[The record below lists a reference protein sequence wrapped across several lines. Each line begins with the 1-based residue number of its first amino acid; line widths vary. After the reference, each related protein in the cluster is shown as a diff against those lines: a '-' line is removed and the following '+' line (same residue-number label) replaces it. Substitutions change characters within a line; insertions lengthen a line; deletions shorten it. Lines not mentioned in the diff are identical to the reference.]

1 MECYSWSMLKFPS
14 FRNFLKLK
22 LQSEEVSDEGAGGAK
37 TALATDDVMKSQTLS
52 FMDNNAGTSYNIPT
66 SDNPVALVDSTED
79 LSLGKFLARPTLINS
94 FTWTTAQTQGA
105 AQTLQ
110 PWYLFLNSTAIKK
123 KIDNF
128 AFIRGKLHI
137 KIILNGTPFIY
148 GLMNVS
154 YNPLLGTM
162 ANKINV
168 KAGSGNL
175 ASMIPLSQ
183 MPHIYLQ
190 PQESAGGE
198 IELPFLYNRNWL
210 PLTAADTQNFGSLIY
225 YIFDGLDTAIASTTT
240 NVTIKTYAW
249 MSDVELMGST
259 ATLALQSSEKDE
271 YGNGPISAPA
281 TAIASTAA
289 MLSTVPVIGKFA
301 RATEIGASA
310 VSSIAQMFGFTNVP
324 TIDNVGAYQ
333 PANAPHLSSAHI
345 GTSVQK
351 LTLDPKQELSID
363 PSMHGLGNADELSI
377 AHFKKRE
384 SLYGSFL
391 WATSDTVGKLLFT
404 ARVSPSLLYSEDVLN
419 GASAVVGKQLTFT
432 PVAYLSTIFNNWRG
446 DLVFR
451 FKFVTTKYHKGRL
464 KIVYDPFS
472 ANSSVVEPA
481 ENTVYTHI
489 MDIGEKDDFDMV
501 IPYHQPTAWC
511 NSDDSS
517 NSNWGTTAGSATHQA
532 TVSNGTISI
541 YVHTA
546 LTAPTSSNVNTFAFI
561 RGGDT
566 LEYANPEGSVQIGGY
581 TPSFFPL
588 QSEEKTD
595 LLPDAV
601 VMGAPTALSADR
613 YHMNYGENV
622 ASLRTLLRR
631 YVIMDRVAP
640 IQFANTN
647 WYWELSKEYKRMP
660 YIPGFYPAGTYT
672 GLSSATKVV
681 AASGSANYSFN
692 WMHPLPYISSCFV
705 GYRGSVNYTVTPTN
719 QGDFDAVTISRMTR
733 VTTSPARLLVNG
745 SVAVGPASTQSEIY
759 KRLNNDTFN
768 VHQATGL
775 GGSAMTSLRTNGSI
789 QFAIPDLNFF
799 NFAFADY
806 NNYYNSSILDGTDQ
820 NTVGLS
826 LPCIKTANAAVGTSD
841 GRMLVTH
848 AAAGTDFTCLFFLCI
863 PTITIV
869 TAGVTPV

>member
-1 MECYSWSMLKFPS
+1 MHEIPS

-22 LQSEEVSDEGAGGAK
+22 LQSEEVSDEGVGGAK
-37 TALATDDVMKSQTLS
+37 TSLATDDVMKSQTLS

-66 SDNPVALVDSTED
+66 SENVVALVDSTED

-94 FTWTTAQTQGA
+94 YTWTTAQSQGP
-105 AQTLQ
+105 AQTIQ
-110 PWYLFLNSTAIKK
+110 PWYLFLNSAAIKK

-154 YNPLLGTM
+154 YNPLLGRM
-162 ANKINV
+162 ASKINL
-168 KAGSGNL
+168 KSGSGNL
-175 ASMIPLSQ
+175 ATMIPLSQ

-190 PQESAGGE
+190 PQESAGGDM
-198 IELPFLYNRNWL
+198 ELPFLYNRNWL
-210 PLTAADTQNFGSLIY
+210 PLTAFDTQNFGSLIY
-225 YIFDGLDTAIASTTT
+225 FIFDGLDTAISSTTT
-240 NVTIKTYAW
+240 NVTIRTYAW

-259 ATLALQSSEKDE
+259 ATLALQSQEQNDE

-281 TAIASTAA
+281 TALASTAS

-324 TIDNVGAYQ
+324 TIDNVCAYQ

-363 PSMHGLGNADELSI
+363 PSIHGLGSADELSI

-391 WATSDTVGKLLFT
+391 WSTSDTIGKLLFT
-404 ARVSPSLLYSEDVLN
+404 ARVSPSLLYVEDVLN
-419 GASAVVGKQLTFT
+419 TSSAVVGKQLSMT
-432 PVAYLSTIFNNWRG
+432 PVAYLSTIFQNWRG

-472 ANSSVVEPA
+472 ANSSTIEPA

-517 NSNWGTTAGSATHQA
+517 NANWGTTAGSATHQA

-566 LEYANPEGSVQIGGY
+566 LEYANPEGSIQVGGK

-595 LLPDAV
+595 LLPDAI

-613 YHMNYGENV
+613 YHMNFGENV

-631 YVIMDRVAP
+631 YCLQDRA
-640 IQFANTN
+640 IFTQQTN
-647 WYWELSKEYKRMP
+647 LVNYSYGELVKEFKRMP
-660 YIPGFYPAGTYT
+660 YIPGYYPTGTYN
-672 GLSSATKVV
+672 GLSQGDKSITTGAAT
-681 AASGSANYSFN
+681 YSYT

-705 GYRGSVNYTVTPTN
+705 GYRGSVNFTVTPSL
-719 QGDFDAVTISRMTR
+719 QDQSDAISIQRMTR
-733 VTTSPARLLVNG
+733 NSIAPNRVLGLATLSAGASTMSQNSKLVN
-745 SVAVGPASTQSEIY
+745 
-759 KRLNNDTFN
+759 NN
-768 VHQATGL
+768 GL
-775 GGSAMTSLRTNGSI
+775 YQTNGNGGTAMTSIRTNGSI
-789 QFAIPDLNFF
+789 QFALPDLNLF

-806 NNYYNSSILDGTDQ
+806 NNYYNGFFADGTDN
-820 NTVGLS
+820 NTACMIMPLMADPSVNSIPWNG
-826 LPCIKTANAAVGTSD
+826 V
-841 GRMLVTH
+841 MLTTH

-863 PTITIV
+863 PTITV
-869 TAGVTPV
+869 VNVNVPSFN

>member
-1 MECYSWSMLKFPS
+1 MHEIPS

-22 LQSEEVSDEGAGGAK
+22 LQSEEVSDVGAGGSE
-37 TALATDDVMKSQTLS
+37 TSLATDDIMKSQTLS

-66 SDNPVALVDSTED
+66 SENVVALVDSTED

-94 FTWTTAQTQGA
+94 YTWTTAGTQGP

-110 PWYLFLNSTAIKK
+110 PWYLFLNSAAIKK

-154 YNPLLGTM
+154 YNPLLGSM
-162 ANKINV
+162 ASKINV
-168 KAGSGNL
+168 KSGSGNL
-175 ASMIPLSQ
+175 AAMIPLSQ

-198 IELPFLYNRNWL
+198 MELPFLYNRNWL
-210 PLTAADTQNFGSLIY
+210 PLTASDTQNFGSLLY
-225 YIFDGLDTAIASTTT
+225 YIFDGLDTAISSTTT
-240 NVTIKTYAW
+240 NVTVKTYAW

-259 ATLALQSSEKDE
+259 ATLALQSQEKNDE

-281 TAIASTAA
+281 TAIASTAS

-310 VSSIAQMFGFTNVP
+310 VSSIAQMFGYTNVP
-324 TIDNVGAYQ
+324 TIDNVAAYQ
-333 PANAPHLSSAHI
+333 PANAPHLSTAHI

-363 PSMHGLGNADELSI
+363 PSIHGLGSADELSI

-404 ARVSPSLLYSEDVLN
+404 ARVSPSLLYVEDVLN
-419 GASAVVGKQLTFT
+419 SSSVVVGKQLSMT
-432 PVAYLSTIFNNWRG
+432 PVAYLSTIFQNWRG

-472 ANSSVVEPA
+472 ANSSSTEPA

-517 NSNWGTTAGSATHQA
+517 NANWGTTAGSATHQS

-546 LTAPTSSNVNTFAFI
+546 LTAPTSSNINTFAFI

-566 LEYANPEGSVQIGGY
+566 LEYANPEGSIQIGGK

-601 VMGAPTALSADR
+601 VMGAPTALSSDR
-613 YHMNYGENV
+613 YHMNFGENV

-631 YVIMDRVAP
+631 YSLQDRSMNIQYVAG
-640 IQFANTN
+640 NL
-647 WYWELSKEYKRMP
+647 YSYSELVKEFKRMP
-660 YIPGFYPAGTYT
+660 YIPGYYPTGTYN
-672 GLSSATKVV
+672 GLSQGNKVV
-681 AASGSANYSFN
+681 ASSGAANYSYT
-692 WMHPLPYISSCFV
+692 WMHPLPYVSSCFV
-705 GYRGSVNYTVTPTN
+705 GYRGSVNFTVTPSVIN
-719 QGDFDAVTISRMTR
+719 QSDSIYIQRMTKISTAPNRVLGVANSMVGASTISMNAKALNQDSNNTYQ
-733 VTTSPARLLVNG
+733 TNG
-745 SVAVGPASTQSEIY
+745 NAGTA
-759 KRLNNDTFN
+759 L
-768 VHQATGL
+768 
-775 GGSAMTSLRTNGSI
+775 TSLRTNGSI
-789 QFAIPDLNFF
+789 QFALPDLNLF

-806 NNYYNSSILDGTDQ
+806 NNYYNGFGPDGTDY
-820 NTVGLS
+820 NTAAMIMPRVADVL
-826 LPCIKTANAAVGTSD
+826 ANSMPSNGVVIT
-841 GRMLVTH
+841 TH

-863 PTITIV
+863 PTITV
-869 TAGVTPV
+869 VNATNPFQLM